1 MKNMPTFDIPT
12 QVMFWDFTENCYTYG
27 IAYKDEIICGCCG
40 ATIESGDFVLLH
52 IYDEWLNITDEI
64 CGDDGDILHEIEEKV
79 DRLTTSEIEA
89 ILDGKKDFNA

>member
-1 MKNMPTFDIPT
+1 MNY
-12 QVMFWDFTENCYTYG
+12 QVIFMDNEGTVQAG
-27 IAYKDEIICGCCG
+27 IWNQDRDEIICGCCG
-40 ATIESGDFVLLH
+40 ATIESGDFVLFH

-89 ILDGKKDFNA
+89 ILDGEKDFNE

>member
-1 MKNMPTFDIPT
+1 MNK
-12 QVMFWDFTENCYTYG
+12 QVIFMDNEGTVQAG
-27 IAYKDEIICGCCG
+27 IWNQDRDEIICGCCG
-40 ATIESGDFVLLH
+40 AIIESGDFVLLH

-79 DRLTTSEIEA
+79 DRLTISEIKA

>member
-1 MKNMPTFDIPT
+1 MNK
-12 QVMFWDFTENCYTYG
+12 QVIFMDNEGTVQAG
-27 IAYKDEIICGCCG
+27 IWNQDRDEIICGCCG

-64 CGDDGDILHEIEEKV
+64 CGDDGEMFHEIEEKV

-89 ILDGKKDFNA
+89 ILDGKKDFNT

>member
-1 MKNMPTFDIPT
+1 MNY
-12 QVMFWDFTENCYTYG
+12 QVIFMDNEGTVQAG
-27 IAYKDEIICGCCG
+27 IWNQDRDEIVCGCCG
-40 ATIESGDFVLLH
+40 ATIESGDFVLLY

-89 ILDGKKDFNA
+89 ILDGKKDFNE

>member
-1 MKNMPTFDIPT
+1 MNK
-12 QVMFWDFTENCYTYG
+12 QVIFMDNEGTVQAG
-27 IAYKDEIICGCCG
+27 IWNQDRDEIICGRCG
-40 ATIESGDFVLLH
+40 AIIESGDFVLLH

>member
-1 MKNMPTFDIPT
+1 MNY
-12 QVMFWDFTENCYTYG
+12 QVIFMDNEGTVQAG
-27 IAYKDEIICGCCG
+27 IWNQDRDEIICGCCG
-40 ATIESGDFVLLH
+40 ATIESGDFVLLY

-89 ILDGKKDFNA
+89 ILDGKKDFNE